1 MLVEIRTDTDKYLVK
16 DVLVFGKSWS
26 IEKMFDDAEIQNLV
40 PNGHPKPVPRLQS
53 SKRRGKRRRAYVST
67 QKCPKEAIGEDNDH
81 REFNPSRTKVW
92 YHSNGP
98 SRTI

>member
-40 PNGHPKPVPRLQS
+40 PNGYPKPVPRLQS
-53 SKRRGKRRRAYVST
+53 SKRKGEEKKNLCLYLKMPQRGHGGR
-67 QKCPKEAIGEDNDH
+67 Q
-81 REFNPSRTKVW
+81 
-92 YHSNGP
+92 
-98 SRTI
+98 